1 MRVIF
6 LNKFISNTRQQVIF
20 RIHIQH
26 ATTYDACTGAE
37 VIFYLLEAS

>member
-1 MRVIF
+1 MRVVY
-6 LNKFISNTRQQVIF
+6 LNNFISSTRQQVIF

-37 VIFYLLEAS
+37 VIFYPLEAS